1 MRLNRTTSTLTY
13 LVAFLSGT
21 ILSLSSTR
29 GLSQGL
35 SADNTS
41 YPTDFF
47 RPPLDLPPAL
57 AGSFG
62 EIRGNHF
69 HSGLDYRTNQREGY
83 PVYAVAD
90 GYISRLRVQIG
101 GFGNALYITHPNGF
115 TSVYAHLQR
124 FNDRITQTLRD
135 FQYRKE
141 TYDVDFPLLPIEIPV
156 KKGEIIAWS
165 GNTGSSGGPH
175 LHFEIRDTQ
184 TEETINPQLFGID
197 IPDKVKPQISGLVV
211 YQLNGIP
218 FNAGISKR
226 SVAVSGSNGNYQ
238 ASVPVIAINGETG
251 FGIVT
256 YDQQFNGGNKNGVY
270 SIELELDGQVIYA
283 SALERFAFSNSRAI
297 NSHIDYP
304 ALLLSRST
312 IQKSF
317 IEPGNPLRIYKKEVN
332 RGIIHLSDD
341 AVHEMRYTVKDV
353 KGNSSTLEFR
363 VKNDP
368 NLLIKSKEPSGVKRF
383 LYNSDNEFIAEN
395 IRLRIPKG
403 LLYNDLNFTY
413 SKASQSQGYSDRH
426 TLHSRLTPLHSNF
439 DLWIKPTKEIP
450 AHLRNKAL
458 LMSTSGGASV
468 GTYEDGYVKA
478 SPRAFGTYYIAVDTI
493 APRITPLN
501 ISDDKRMTGIGRMS
515 FKISDNLSGIQTF
528 RGTIDGQWIL
538 MEYDLKTS
546 TLWHTF
552 DYRTAPGKHLLQ
564 LTVIDRQGNTKTY
577 TASFYK

>member
-317 IEPGNPLRIYKKEVN
+317 IEPGNPLGIYKKEVN

-383 LYNSDNEFIAEN
+383 LYNSDNEFIAKN